1 MDKIYDLGR
10 LKEQTPEICMAA
22 VQQNGLALFF
32 VKEPTPEI
40 CIIAIAKNPE
50 VKEFVK
56 FKPEQM

>member
-1 MDKIYDLGR
+1 
-10 LKEQTPEICMAA
+10 MAA